1 MASIGCQTLPGSF
14 FGTEASFPKHFLRNV
29 VYLYIDPIL
38 EFLESLWQRVEKNLG
53 LQLAPNK
60 DI

>member
-14 FGTEASFPKHFLRNV
+14 FGTEASFPKHFLRNLV
-29 VYLYIDPIL
+29 DLFCDPIF
-38 EFLESLWQRVEKNLG
+38 EFLDSLWQRVDKNLG